1 MRLLLLAA
9 LLLLPIFTGCT
20 STPDSTHAN
29 RDYAQPWLTPD
40 LGMSGIGSTHGGG
53 GGGHHK

>member
-9 LLLLPIFTGCT
+9 LLLAMPVFSGCAT
-20 STPDSTHAN
+20 SADTSYDN

-40 LGMSGIGSTHGGG
+40 WGQSGIGSTHTS
-53 GGGHHK
+53 HRK